1 MLDNVTINAHSSIRI
16 EEGKVLYFDPF
27 HISDATNDADIV
39 FVTHDHY
46 DHFSPEDISKVMKDD
61 TVFVAPVVTAKLIA
75 ETFANVPSERIVTV
89 AAGEKLDVLGIPVE
103 VIASYNP
110 KKQFHPLEKGYVGY
124 VVTLD
129 GTRFYICGDMDVTE
143 EGKAVKCDVLMP
155 PIGGTYTMDAHEA
168 IELVSAI
175 RPKYAIPTHYGDIV
189 GNIRDGKRFTKW
201 VEDLGIGTEVILKI

>member
-46 DHFSPEDISKVMKDD
+46 DHFSPEDIRKVMKDD

-89 AAGEKLDVLGIPVE
+89 AAGEKLDVLGISVE

-110 KKQFHPLEKGYVGY
+110 NKQFHPKAKGYVGY
-124 VVTLD
+124 VVTLN

-143 EGKAVKCDVLMP
+143 EGKSVKCDVLMP
-155 PIGGTYTMDAHEA
+155 PIGGIYTMDAHEA

-175 RPKYAIPTHYGDIV
+175 RPKYVIPTHYGDIV
-189 GNIRDGKRFTKW
+189 GNPRDGKRFAKW
-201 VEDLGIGTEVILKI
+201 IEDLGVGTEVILKI